1 LLAQEKINQV
11 FVGLGTNL
19 GNRAANLKNAI
30 DALTSH
36 SQIILI
42 EQSSIFENP
51 AIEDAGPNDFLNQ
64 VVVFQTTL
72 SAHEFFALMQQVE
85 KDLDPDREG
94 RGRKKARFIDLDIL
108 SFGDE
113 KINDDVL
120 TVPHPRMQ
128 ERAFVMNP
136 LNEVQTKIYKK
147 RLFLPEGEDP
157 AIKTLAEY
165 SDFTRKLSD
174 KEKEAISLIDEFA
187 ASKSDFVFRP
197 MLLEDLDE
205 ILVIDEA
212 AFGKKHWGRDTFVKE
227 LNNQYAYYLT
237 VTNKAKKV
245 LGFIGIWLVI
255 DEMHIMTLAIDES
268 ARRQG
273 LAEALMLLGFKH
285 SFLNRI
291 RTATLEVKANNI
303 AAIKLYEKYKFKQQ
317 GMRPKYYADGQAA
330 LLFWT
335 EEIYKDDFLDNFISV
350 IARRNEVSTKQS
362 PC

>member
-1 LLAQEKINQV
+1 MAQEKVNQV

-19 GNRAANLKNAI
+19 GNKAANLKAAI
-30 DALTSH
+30 DAL
-36 SQIILI
+36 IAEPGIMFL

-51 AIEDAGPNDFLNQ
+51 AIEDAGPDEFLNQ
-64 VVVFQTTL
+64 VVAFQTNL
-72 SAHEFFALMQQVE
+72 SAHDFFAVLQRIE
-85 KDLDPDREG
+85 KELDPDRES

-108 SFGDE
+108 TFGDE
-113 KINDDVL
+113 KINDDIL

-128 ERAFVMNP
+128 ERSFVMNP
-136 LNEVQTKIYKK
+136 LNEVQTVIYKK

-157 AIKTLAEY
+157 AITTLAEY
-165 SDFTRKLSD
+165 SDFTRKLSG
-174 KEKEAISLIDEFA
+174 KEKQAIELVDEFVN
-187 ASKSDFVFRP
+187 SKSDFTFRP

-212 AFGKKHWGRDTFVKE
+212 AFGKKHWGRETFVKE

-237 VTNKAKKV
+237 VTNKEKKV

-285 SFLNRI
+285 SFLNRV
-291 RTATLEVKANNI
+291 RTSTLEVKANNI
-303 AAIKLYEKYKFKQQ
+303 GAIKLYEKYKFKQQ

-335 EEIYKDDFLDNFISV
+335 EEIYKDDFLDNFIHVVEQQLS
-350 IARRNEVSTKQS
+350 K
-362 PC
+362 CC